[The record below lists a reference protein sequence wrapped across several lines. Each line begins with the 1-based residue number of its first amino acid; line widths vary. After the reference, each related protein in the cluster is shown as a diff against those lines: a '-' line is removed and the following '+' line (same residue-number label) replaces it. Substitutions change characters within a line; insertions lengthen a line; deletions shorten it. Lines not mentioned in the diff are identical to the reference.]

1 MKKTVASILLL
12 FISTW
17 GANTWGGAGP
27 QSGASALPKSTDSLE
42 SLIWLENPTD
52 PRALQWAREQT
63 RRSQEDLKKKVSYA
77 GVLAEL
83 QRTLKASAPIP
94 DVVLLGT
101 RAARFER
108 DSANPHG
115 LLQVADRFASGIGA
129 WRTVLDV
136 DALRKAEG
144 KPYELQW
151 YSVKDS
157 CLPPAYDRCVLRLSP
172 AGSDEVELREFDL
185 SAGQFV
191 EGGFRTP
198 ASRAFAVWLDK
209 DRLAICH
216 VLYDSP
222 KTIAGW
228 GAAVRIWHRGDALAK
243 ANVVFQAPSTDA
255 ILQLYGVG
263 EGADRRVIVA
273 RAIDYSHFSMTLLA
287 PDGATNPVRLPARL
301 KPFGLLATTA
311 RHLIVQLAEDATI
324 EGRRIPAET
333 VLSYDVTAASGQRVQ
348 VVYPPHQGEFLN
360 DAIFGITATHSAVYF
375 VATRKLVPHLISA
388 NPRPGGWV
396 TREELGA
403 EVGQSLKIGG
413 ADPVGSDLIV
423 QTTGFLTP
431 TRLELW
437 HPGSQRVLL
446 QAEEAAFDASRFVV
460 EVRTASSKDGTSID
474 YYLVRPRQLPA
485 ATPTPTLMTGYGAF
499 GISFTPSYLDGEVGG
514 RSLKVWLERDGALV
528 LPAIRGGGERGE
540 AWHQAAIRNRRQL
553 SYDDF
558 AAVAESL
565 VKSGFTSPAHLGVF
579 GTSNGG
585 LLAATMGTQRPDLFG
600 GVVSDVPLTDM
611 LRFPKMGMGAAWMD
625 EYGNPD
631 NPADA
636 KTLSAYSPLQNVR
649 KGVHYPPFL
658 LTISTADNRVGPG
671 HARKL
676 AARLLKVGSSVYF
689 IEDEEGGHGVSD
701 PLTRPEVMAARMT
714 FLIDNLMHH

>member
-1 MKKTVASILLL
+1 MKKTVASIF
-12 FISTW
+12 FIFVSTW
-17 GANTWGGAGP
+17 GTNTW
-27 QSGASALPKSTDSLE
+27 ALPKSTDGLE
-42 SLIWLENPTD
+42 SLKWLESPTD
-52 PRALQWAREQT
+52 PHALEWAREQT
-63 RRSQEDLKKKVSYA
+63 RRSQDDLKQKASYS

-83 QRTLKASAPIP
+83 HRTLKASAPIP
-94 DVVLLGT
+94 DVVLLGA
-101 RAARFER
+101 RAVRFDR
-108 DSANPHG
+108 DSSNPHG
-115 LLQVADRFASGIGA
+115 VLQVAERSPTGIGP

-136 DALRKAEG
+136 GALRKAEG

-151 YSVKDS
+151 SSARDS

-185 SAGQFV
+185 STGQFV

-198 ASRAFAVWLDK
+198 ASRTFAVWMDK

-228 GAAVRIWHRGDALAK
+228 GAAVRIWHRGDALAQ
-243 ANVVFQAPSTDA
+243 AQAVFQAPSTDA
-255 ILQLYGVG
+255 LLQLYGIG

-273 RAIDYSHFSMTLLA
+273 RAVDYSHFAMTLLA
-287 PDGATNPVRLPARL
+287 PDGATTSVGLPARL

-311 RHLIVQLAEDATI
+311 RHLIVQLAEDANI

-333 VLSYDVTAASGQRVQ
+333 VLAYDVTAASGQRVQ
-348 VVYPPHQGEFLN
+348 VVYSPRQGEFLN
-360 DAIFGITATHSAVYF
+360 DPIFGITATQSAVYL
-375 VATRKLVPHLISA
+375 VATRKLVPRLISA
-388 NPRPGGWV
+388 NPGPGGWV
-396 TREELGA
+396 TREEFGA
-403 EVGQSLKIGG
+403 DVGQSLKIGG

-431 TRLELW
+431 ARLERW
-437 HPGSQRVLL
+437 HPESQRVLV
-446 QAEEAAFDASRFVV
+446 QTEETAFDASRFVV
-460 EVRTASSKDGTSID
+460 EVRSARSKDGTSID
-474 YYLVRPRQLPA
+474 YYLVRPRQLQ
-485 ATPTPTLMTGYGAF
+485 TGSPTPTLMTGYGAF
-499 GISFTPSYLDGEVGG
+499 GISFTPGYLDAEVGG
-514 RSLKVWLERDGALV
+514 RSLKVWLERGGALV

-540 AWHQAAIRNRRQL
+540 AWHHAAIRYRRQL

-565 VKSGFTSPAHLGVF
+565 VKSRFTSPAHLGVF

-600 GVVSDVPLTDM
+600 AVVSDVPLTDM

-636 KTLSAYSPLQNVR
+636 KVLSTYSPLQNVS

-658 LTISTADNRVGPG
+658 LTISTSDNRVGPG

-676 AARLLKVGSSVYF
+676 AARLLEVGSTVYF
-689 IEDEEGGHGVSD
+689 LEDEEGGHGVSD
-701 PLTRPEVMAARMT
+701 PLIRPEVMAARMT
-714 FLIDNLMHH
+714 FLIDNLMSHQ